1 MNPTT
6 APYAAAAAVL
16 LVFGTFLLLNRRPPV
31 GPGVPRIAAKRPEG
45 RRPVP
50 ALAPVPTPSQ
60 APPATPPEPRAPVPV
75 ETPVA
80 PEPPVIAAPPPEAVP
95 KPVEPSPAPPAVARP
110 EPEDPEEEDPRAPTA
125 AARAEFA
132 AVQIEGELEIRRK
145 DAWRPVTA
153 RRYNATTP
161 LRWREG
167 ESLKTGGGIA
177 RLTLSDGTRL
187 SLNAGSEVRMD
198 GAGPGTVRLE
208 AGEVYA
214 QVPKPAAGSPDARA
228 AVRFLIR
235 TDEAEAR
242 VTGTEFGVTRREK
255 TTEVAVTEGTVTC
268 AAAKGEVKLRAGQLA
283 SVKPAAAPG
292 RPRAFDPKVR
302 FAWVHAPTHH

>member
-1 MNPTT
+1 M
-6 APYAAAAAVL
+6 
-16 LVFGTFLLLNRRPPV
+16 
-31 GPGVPRIAAKRPEG
+31 
-45 RRPVP
+45 
-50 ALAPVPTPSQ
+50 
-60 APPATPPEPRAPVPV
+60 
-75 ETPVA
+75 
-80 PEPPVIAAPPPEAVP
+80 IAAPPPEAVP
-95 KPVEPSPAPPAVARP
+95 KPVEPSPEPPAVARP

-132 AVQIEGELEIRRK
+132 AVQVEGNFEIRRK

-153 RRYNATTP
+153 RRYSATTP

-167 ESLKTGGGIA
+167 ESLKTGAGIA

-214 QVPKPAAGSPDARA
+214 QVPKAGAAPPAGQTPLL
-228 AVRFLIR
+228 RFVVR

-255 TTEVAVTEGTVTC
+255 TTEVAVAEGTVTC